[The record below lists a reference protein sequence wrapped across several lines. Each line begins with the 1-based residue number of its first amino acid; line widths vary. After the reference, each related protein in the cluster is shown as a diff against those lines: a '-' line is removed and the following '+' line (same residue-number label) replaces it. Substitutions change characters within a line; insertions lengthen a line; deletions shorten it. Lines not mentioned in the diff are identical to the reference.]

1 MKRETTLH
9 YDLNISEYSDVFDI
23 WKYYND
29 SSLSVILQEL
39 KDILQIPRLRTLF
52 EELCLDHF
60 KSFSGHYVCQS
71 LKNSLCN
78 SMNNDCTDSYEFY
91 IEKNEE
97 LEPEVVPEPEM
108 VPEPQ
113 VVPEPEAVPDVVPD
127 VVPETTTTTAQS
139 TTKIEAEEQ
148 QQEDYIFNDS
158 TITLA
163 ELKSVFVNSFYL
175 LFNSI
180 SSLLFLTF
188 VVTYQY
194 SSLIPFLTYYIE
206 ADENSQQILYSLVC
220 CSCFFSCL
228 VLDGLPK
235 VLQTRV

>member
-1 MKRETTLH
+1 MLLSYVDSFLEDCIVKRETTLH

-39 KDILQIPRLRTLF
+39 RDILQIPRLRTLF

-97 LEPEVVPEPEM
+97 LEPEVVPE
-108 VPEPQ
+108 
-113 VVPEPEAVPDVVPD
+113 PD

>member
-1 MKRETTLH
+1 MLLSYVDSFLEDCIVKRETTLH

-39 KDILQIPRLRTLF
+39 RDILQISRLRTLF

-97 LEPEVVPEPEM
+97 LEPDMVPEPE
-108 VPEPQ
+108 
-113 VVPEPEAVPDVVPD
+113 VVPD
-127 VVPETTTTTAQS
+127 MVPSETTTTTAQS

-148 QQEDYIFNDS
+148 QEEDYIFNDS

-220 CSCFFSCL
+220 
-228 VLDGLPK
+228 
-235 VLQTRV
+235 